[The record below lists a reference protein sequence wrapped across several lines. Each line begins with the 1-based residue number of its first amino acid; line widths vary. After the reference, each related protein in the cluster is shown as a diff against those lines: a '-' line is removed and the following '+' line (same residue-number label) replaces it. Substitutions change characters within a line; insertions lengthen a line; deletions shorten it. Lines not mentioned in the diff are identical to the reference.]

1 MKKFFPLIIFVL
13 SLLTQNVSAQNTSDN
28 NLHLRFNGIPIT
40 GSLNNVQNKLTAK
53 GFRFARKEGDAVEMV
68 GKFANEKC
76 SIVLYATPKTKTIYQ
91 IIVDYGKGDSWGLL
105 KSHYLQLKKLLKEK
119 YNVQPFSVE
128 KFIDPYYEGDG
139 YELQA
144 TRCSK
149 CLYLSRFT
157 LNNGEITLF
166 ISDERVLISY
176 QDKKGN
182 ELNEQEVKELSLDDL

>member
-53 GFRFARKEGDAVEMV
+53 GFRFARKEENSVRMV
-68 GKFANEKC
+68 GKFANEEC
-76 SIVLYATPKTKTIYQ
+76 SIVLYATPKTKTTFR
-91 IIVDYGKGDSWGLL
+91 IIVVYEEGVSWGSL

-119 YNVQPFSVE
+119 YNVQPRSIE
-128 KFIDPYYEGDG
+128 KFEDPYYEGDG

-149 CLYLSRFT
+149 CLYYSPFT
-157 LNNGEITLF
+157 LNNGDIALF
-166 ISDERVLISY
+166 IANERVIISY
-176 QDKKGN
+176 RDKKGK